1 MYSCSHVLC
10 THARGCNSHYLR
22 QCVQCGLGRETV
34 PGVEVQGGASDG
46 GVHSEPP
53 LLQDVVQGAEHGDL
67 PANVKLV
74 NVNLIMIMSLLSS
87 SAASG
92 VRTPVQEGP
101 QPVLQHVGQG
111 GTHLATQRSDRDC
124 HSGL

>member
-10 THARGCNSHYLR
+10 THARVCNSHYLR
-22 QCVQCGLGRETV
+22 QGVQCGLGRETV

-67 PANVKLV
+67 PANVTLFDVK
-74 NVNLIMIMSLLSS
+74 LIMIIIIFGFAYEISPYCPPARPL
-87 SAASG
+87 
-92 VRTPVQEGP
+92 V
-101 QPVLQHVGQG
+101 
-111 GTHLATQRSDRDC
+111 
-124 HSGL
+124 SGLQSSRDLSQSSNMWARGGHT